1 MLPGAAGEAQ
11 VVRIG
16 QQEGEQQ
23 EEQQA
28 EEEVFAW
35 QSEDPWVESESM
47 WRKVPQLVPICI
59 HLNYPTFRGGSTRR
73 ERWTKWPDRCCS

>member
-1 MLPGAAGEAQ
+1 MLPGVVGEPKLAC
-11 VVRIG
+11 IG

-35 QSEDPWVESESM
+35 QSEDPWVESDSM
-47 WRKVPQLVPICI
+47 WRKVPQHVPFCI
-59 HLNYPTFRGGSTRR
+59 HLNYPTFRGGSTGLAHIFA
-73 ERWTKWPDRCCS
+73 